1 MLEQNE
7 VSEQQN
13 RLLRVVID
21 VNPGIEAYPKRH
33 FLLSKVES
41 AFLLLR
47 FTPTRQ
53 LSPGRVPD
61 AKAVQAVISRPS
73 DRCQGCAGSYLPAG
87 AAGSSGQGL
96 SSLRPRITA

>member
-1 MLEQNE
+1 MTGDKACAGSYLPGLVLEQNE
-7 VSEQQN
+7 VREQQN

-21 VNPGIEAYPKRH
+21 VNPGIKAYPKRH

-53 LSPGRVPD
+53 LSPGLMLD
-61 AKAVQAVISRPS
+61 AKAVPAVISRPGL
-73 DRCQGCAGSYLPAG
+73 RGAPGKGSPR
-87 AAGSSGQGL
+87 SGRG
-96 SSLRPRITA
+96 